1 MDAKAEQEKDLKKK
15 RNEQE
20 KKEKDEKNQEGE
32 QSEENNASDDEDL
45 SNNKIDSNK
54 ITYKGFHRRDVN
66 EMLREYA
73 TTMYHNGV
81 RTEELLLIQVR
92 PDQKIEQIVTREN
105 EGGTTSFF
113 NKDTKQNEKDLKKK
127 TDKFLRLNNE

>member
-1 MDAKAEQEKDLKKK
+1 MVIYSRRQKSYLDAKAEQEKNK
-15 RNEQE
+15 RNAEAN
-20 KKEKDEKNQEGE
+20 KEKDEKNQEGE
-32 QSEENNASDDEDL
+32 NSEDNNASDEDDIDN
-45 SNNKIDSNK
+45 SKIDSNK

-92 PDQKIEQIVTREN
+92 PDQKLEDIVTREN

-113 NKDTKQNEKDLKKK
+113 NKDTSQK
-127 TDKFLRLNNE
+127 